1 MRYKFQIRAFG
12 CIPQAVKQGR
22 KGKEKNPAV
31 VEGMNKQ
38 KEICLNCTK
47 KKCTGG
53 CKKVAHNKGETRW
66 RM

>member
-12 CIPQAVKQGR
+12 CIPQATKQGR
-22 KGKEKNPAV
+22 REKPKNPAEI
-31 VEGMNKQ
+31 EGKNKQ
-38 KEICLNCTK
+38 KEICLNCTAA
-47 KKCTGG
+47 KCRGT